1 MPRPLWAGAIS
12 FGLVTIP
19 VKVVSAT
26 EDHDVHFHRVHLA
39 DMGRVRTRKVCELDD
54 QVVSQ
59 DEIGKGYEIAK
70 DQTVPVTDEELEQ
83 MPLPTA
89 KAIEIAAFVDADSID
104 PVRIS
109 DSYYLAADGQVAA
122 KPYAL
127 LRKALERSSKVA
139 VAKFAWHGRE
149 RLGLLRVREGA
160 IVLHSM
166 KWPDEV
172 RSPESLAPREVE
184 VGEDEIA
191 QALQLADRMTIEDLS
206 GFRDEYR
213 EALEGIIAAKAE
225 GKPLPAPAEDGKQ
238 KQGEVV
244 DLMAALNASVAAA
257 KESRGEHGED
267 ATVHKMR
274 PSKKTARKTPAKK
287 TASSKS
293 AAAKKT
299 TGRSSTAAKKTTKK
313 AAAKKRSAS

>member
-19 VKVVSAT
+19 VKIISAT

-89 KAIEIAAFVDADSID
+89 KAIEIAAFVDSDTID

-122 KPYAL
+122 KPYTL
-127 LRKALERSSKVA
+127 LRRALERSSKVA

-149 RLGLLRVREGA
+149 RLGLLRIREGA

-172 RSPESLAPREVE
+172 RNPQELAPREVE
-184 VGEDEIA
+184 VGDEEIE
-191 QALQLADRMTIEDLS
+191 QALQLAERMTIEDLS
-206 GFRDEYR
+206 GFHDEYR
-213 EALEGIIAAKAE
+213 EALEDIIAAKAE

-238 KQGEVV
+238 EKGEVV
-244 DLMAALNASVAAA
+244 DLMAALNASVKAA
-257 KESRGEHGED
+257 KESRGDRGEDVED
-267 ATVHKMR
+267 ATVHEMR
-274 PSKKTARKTPAKK
+274 PTKKTARKTPAKK
-287 TASSKS
+287 TAASKKS

-299 TGRSSTAAKKTTKK
+299 AKRT
-313 AAAKKRSAS
+313 AAKKRSAS

>member
-26 EDHDVHFHRVHLA
+26 EDHDVHFHLA
-39 DMGRVRTRKVCELDD
+39 DMGRVRTRKVCEVDD
-54 QVVSQ
+54 QIVSQ

-89 KAIEIAAFVDADSID
+89 KAIEIAAFTDADSID

-225 GKPLPAPAEDGKQ
+225 GKPLPALAEDGKRE
-238 KQGEVV
+238 QGEVV

-267 ATVHKMR
+267 ATVHEMR

-299 TGRSSTAAKKTTKK
+299 TDRSSTAAKKTTKK
-313 AAAKKRSAS
+313 TAAKKRSAS